1 MVAFIPGSKAVK
13 YYYNMSGISQMKELI
28 FYYTYKHILKS
39 NWGVK
44 SLAEKKLQGAKIP
57 HPSTSAIKRGIKMS
71 LRGWLKTIKS

>member
-1 MVAFIPGSKAVK
+1 MVAFIPGFKVVK

-44 SLAEKKLQGAKIP
+44 SLAEK
-57 HPSTSAIKRGIKMS
+57 TSKV
-71 LRGWLKTIKS
+71 LKFFTPALLP